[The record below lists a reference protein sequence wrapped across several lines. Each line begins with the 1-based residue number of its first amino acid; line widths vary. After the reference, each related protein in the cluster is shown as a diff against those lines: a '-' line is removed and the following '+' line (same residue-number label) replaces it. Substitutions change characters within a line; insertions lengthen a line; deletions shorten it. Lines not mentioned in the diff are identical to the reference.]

1 MKFLLGTKKEMTQL
15 FDEQGRVF
23 PATIVSAGPLVVTQ
37 IKTPDR
43 DGYSAIQVA
52 YGEQKKERL
61 SKALIGH
68 FKDRGSFRH
77 VREFRS
83 EGVETMPSVGDKID
97 VTVFAPGDE
106 VKVSGLS
113 KGKGFQGVVKRHG
126 FAGGR
131 RTHGQ
136 KHSEREPGAIG
147 GSGGRAGG
155 RVVKGMR
162 MAGRMGGD
170 RVTVRHL
177 KVLKVDEKENLIFIS
192 GAIPGRRGTLVEVI
206 AQ

>member
-1 MKFLLGTKKEMTQL
+1 MTQL
-15 FDEQGRVF
+15 FDENGRVL

-43 DGYSAIQVA
+43 DGYSAVQVG

-61 SKALIGH
+61 SKAVLGH
-68 FKDRGSFRH
+68 FKDRGSFKH
-77 VREFRS
+77 VKEFRTETA
-83 EGVETMPSVGDKID
+83 EGMPAVGDKID
-97 VTVFAPGDE
+97 VTVFTPGDQ

-113 KGKGFQGVVKRHG
+113 KAKGFQGVVKRHG

-170 RVTVRHL
+170 RITVRHL
-177 KVLKVDEKENLIFIS
+177 KVLKVDEKQNLIFIG
-192 GAIPGRRGTLVEVI
+192 GAIPGRRGTLVEVV